1 MKMEG
6 YYLLEGTTKQLF
18 FRKTNGT
25 AHLAPID
32 FGSWK
37 SKFSFIK
44 GILLKMFKELCR
56 LAAVVKL

>member
-44 GILLKMFKELCR
+44 GHFLT
-56 LAAVVKL
+56 